1 MRDVAAHA
9 MRTVLKCEF
18 SEAGQINY
26 AANSF
31 SSVNRNVFLR
41 NIKIIWN
48 FSPAMLQTLT
58 KMESS
63 VGMSQGDPAALVI

>member
-31 SSVNRNVFLR
+31 RSVNRNVFLR
-41 NIKIIWN
+41 NIKII
-48 FSPAMLQTLT
+48 
-58 KMESS
+58 
-63 VGMSQGDPAALVI
+63 